1 MIPSLFQTR
10 DSLLIISLVEKPSMR
25 SRDEKYRMPDV
36 WQAYAR
42 LQHVWQEYA
51 TYALS
56 RREPM
61 SSVFRRH
68 MPTPAVCHM
77 YTDDIR
83 LLLCM
88 SYVYR

>member
-1 MIPSLFQTR
+1 MA
-10 DSLLIISLVEKPSMR
+10 
-25 SRDEKYRMPDV
+25 DV

-42 LQHVWQEYA
+42 LQHVWQAYA

-56 RREPM
+56 RRERM
-61 SSVFRRH
+61 SHVFRRH
-68 MPTPAVCHM
+68 MPTPAVCNM

-88 SYVYR
+88 PHVFRWHTRVDLVKFYVPFCRLD